1 MLLHVVLF
9 YHLVIV
15 CRLCSWPNRS
25 LSFTK
30 TYQSRQDIDAAALGK
45 LLVSQ
50 VQRAHE
56 SKR

>member
-9 YHLVIV
+9 YHLVIA
-15 CRLCSWPNRS
+15 CRLCFWPNRS

-50 VQRAHE
+50 VQRAL
-56 SKR
+56 